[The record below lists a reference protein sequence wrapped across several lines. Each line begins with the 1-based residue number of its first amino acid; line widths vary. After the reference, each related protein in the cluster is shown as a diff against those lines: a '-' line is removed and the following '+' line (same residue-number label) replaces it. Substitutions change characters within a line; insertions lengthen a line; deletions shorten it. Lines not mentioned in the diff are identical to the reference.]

1 MIHLLVTDPPGMR
14 HRLPDANV
22 QALQLTLAP
31 LLVGMHQKYT
41 RATAMANMSANKQE
55 ASAGDPIPPKCAV
68 IEVHVG
74 ELKQIFDAIDPSP
87 FRNRD
92 LDPKAEEF
100 IVGWAKD
107 LPRNASLALVV
118 DLDREAGL
126 PDEAAVLRDAIHEFF
141 RHRAE
146 IYRQRLRELFRLGRT
161 SLVIGLVALAGAI
174 ALGDFLA
181 SLMKGRIGEILRESL
196 TIGGWVSMWRPLEV
210 FLYDWWPIRNEARLS
225 DRLAAMPVRI
235 RYGTAIGPDAWR
247 ADWPVVSPRGEPKT
261 ETQAGTLNRAG

>member
-1 MIHLLVTDPPGMR
+1 MTP
-14 HRLPDANV
+14 A
-22 QALQLTLAP
+22 A
-31 LLVGMHQKYT
+31 
-41 RATAMANMSANKQE
+41 ATQHKP
-55 ASAGDPIPPKCAV
+55 SAGDPIPPKCSV

-74 ELKQIFDAIDPSP
+74 ELKQLFNSIDPSP
-87 FRNRD
+87 FRNKD

-107 LPRNASLALVV
+107 LPRDATLALVV

-141 RHRAE
+141 SQRAQA
-146 IYRQRLRELFRLGRT
+146 YRRRLHELFRVGRT
-161 SLVIGLVALAGAI
+161 SLVIGLVALASAI

-181 SLMKGRIGEILRESL
+181 ALMKGTRIGEIVRESL

-210 FLYDWWPIRNEARLS
+210 FLYDWWPIRNEVRLS

-235 RYGTAIGPDAWR
+235 RYMNATSPEAWK
-247 ADWPVVSPRGEPKT
+247 ADWPVVQQAGERRKT
-261 ETQAGTLNRAG
+261 ERPLDTLNQATQ